1 MEGFLI
7 KMAQTI
13 AKVRKGSNHYEVLV
27 DMDEAL
33 KFKKGE
39 SDYLS
44 LEIDR
49 VFTNADRGDAASN
62 DELETNFGTSDPL
75 EVGKQIVKQGEVLVD
90 QGHRNEEREKKVK
103 QVVEFLTKNAV
114 DPKTGNPHTSERIK
128 NALEQ
133 SHVNI
138 KNIPVEN
145 QIQEIIEKISGEIP
159 IKLETKR
166 VKITIPAIQTGKVYG
181 LVTQYKEKEEWL
193 NDGSLEVIVKVPAG
207 LLMDFYDKL
216 NSMTHGSALTEE
228 IKEE

>member
-1 MEGFLI
+1 MT
-7 KMAQTI
+7 QTI
-13 AKVRKGSNHYEVLV
+13 AKIRKGSNHYEVLV
-27 DMDEAL
+27 NMDEAL

-39 SDYLS
+39 NDYLS

-49 VFTNADRGDAASN
+49 IFTDANRGEVAST
-62 DELETNFGTSDPL
+62 DELETHFGTSDPL

-90 QGHRNEEREKKVK
+90 KEHRDEEKEKRIK
-103 QVVEFLTKNAV
+103 QVVEFLTRNAI

-133 SHVNI
+133 AHVNI
-138 KNIPVEN
+138 KNVPVEN

-166 VKITIPAIQTGKVYG
+166 VKITVPAIQTGKVYG

-193 NDGSLEVIVKVPAG
+193 NDGSLEIIVKVPAG
-207 LLMDFYDKL
+207 LIIDFYDKL
-216 NSMTHGSALTEE
+216 NSMTHGSAVTEE
-228 IKEE
+228 LKEE